1 MTHKPKNK
9 KEMMKFKLNILAL
22 ALFGFGLASCTNS
35 FLDVESKTES
45 STGNYYKTE
54 SDAYRALVGCYDGWQ
69 CTTSNKGVGFY
80 LASEMMSDEC
90 FGATGVAD
98 GRNYQVIDRFDQA
111 QSTSDL
117 NIYETDWKNY
127 YAAVYRCNELI
138 SRADDINWTS
148 EATRGTYIGEARAI
162 RALCYFDMVRLWENI
177 PLLDIPTTD
186 NISQANPD
194 DVYQLIISDLKY
206 AAENIP
212 ANAYPKAQAASNDG
226 HITKYAA
233 EALLARVYLFYS
245 GYSASGYSFAYTND
259 MNGDG
264 INNDMMYIPKDDSEI
279 KFKNE
284 ADRTAFWNFVDQD
297 SYLKN
302 HKGEYAEAYAARAP
316 WVHRFDLRITEDF
329 SFKAGKTE
337 HHFQLSLDFMNIGN
351 MINSKW
357 GVMKNAS
364 SSNGCR
370 ILKYE
375 GMDDNKTPIFSM
387 YKINGEY
394 PTETYSYN
402 RIYTECWKMQVGIR
416 YIFN

>member
-1 MTHKPKNK
+1 
-9 KEMMKFKLNILAL
+9 
-22 ALFGFGLASCTNS
+22 
-35 FLDVESKTES
+35 
-45 STGNYYKTE
+45 
-54 SDAYRALVGCYDGWQ
+54 
-69 CTTSNKGVGFY
+69 
-80 LASEMMSDEC
+80 
-90 FGATGVAD
+90 
-98 GRNYQVIDRFDQA
+98 
-111 QSTSDL
+111 
-117 NIYETDWKNY
+117 
-127 YAAVYRCNELI
+127 
-138 SRADDINWTS
+138 
-148 EATRGTYIGEARAI
+148 
-162 RALCYFDMVRLWENI
+162 
-177 PLLDIPTTD
+177 
-186 NISQANPD
+186 
-194 DVYQLIISDLKY
+194 
-206 AAENIP
+206 
-212 ANAYPKAQAASNDG
+212 
-226 HITKYAA
+226 
-233 EALLARVYLFYS
+233 
-245 GYSASGYSFAYTND
+245 
-259 MNGDG
+259 
-264 INNDMMYIPKDDSEI
+264 MYIPKDDSEI

-284 ADRTAFWNFVDQD
+284 ADRTAFWNFVEQD

-316 WVHRFDLRITEDF
+316 WV
-329 SFKAGKTE
+329 